1 MLLGNLFG
9 HRQKPEIYHAGAYV
23 KSLTYVGVELEFSCV
38 LGANRTSY
46 WSWHSDGSVRGERPG
61 ELVLLNPTP
70 PLFFD
75 EAVNEYRDKIMGN
88 VRVNDSC
95 GMHVHIDVCDLTME
109 ELRGVLL
116 FYSVLERTIYKYC
129 GSGRDNNNFCV
140 PLWECWNK
148 VDLFG
153 KRFAVDNNL
162 RYCGLN
168 LAAIRKFGSIE
179 FRMHPGIVGANKM
192 ARWVGLCASI
202 KEYGRTCTVE
212 SLYNLLQGASAYS
225 FLSSTL
231 GSSAYILMQYVTKED
246 LMSGV
251 MDGKEIYYSDT
262 LRASNSRLSNT
273 SSKRKSK
280 SSYIPYDVWREVS
293 MELSPSHVAPVGR
306 VDLSTMSWTRANY
319 TEDQITEEDF

>member
-9 HRQKPEIYHAGAYV
+9 HRKKSEIHCVGEYV
-23 KSLTYVGVELEFSCV
+23 KSLTYVGVELEFSNV
-38 LGANRTSY
+38 ASGDRLFY
-46 WSWHSDGSVRGERPG
+46 WTWHSDGSVRGERPG
-61 ELVLLNPTP
+61 ELVLRAPAS
-70 PLFFD
+70 PLTFD
-75 EAVNEYRDKIMGN
+75 EAVNEYRDKVMDK
-88 VRVNDSC
+88 VRINDSC

-153 KRFAVDNNL
+153 KSFAVDNNL

-179 FRMHPGIVGANKM
+179 FRMHPGVVSAHKM
-192 ARWVGLCASI
+192 ASWVGLCARI

-212 SLYNLLQGASAYS
+212 SLYNLLQGSSSRS
-225 FLSSTL
+225 FLADTL
-231 GSSAYILMQYVTKED
+231 GSSVYVLGLYVTKED

-262 LRASNSRLSNT
+262 LRASNNRLSST
-273 SSKRKSK
+273 SSKRKAK
-280 SSYIPYDVWREVS
+280 SSYIPYDVWFMSDTNEVS
-293 MELSPSHVAPVGR
+293 TYGLNEVPVLR
-306 VDLSTMSWTRANY
+306 PR
-319 TEDQITEEDF
+319 EDF

>member
-9 HRQKPEIYHAGAYV
+9 HRQKPEIYYVGKYV

-129 GSGRDNNNFCV
+129 GSDRDNNNFCV

-153 KRFAVDNNL
+153 RGLAVENSL

-179 FRMHPGIVGANKM
+179 FRMHPGVVSAHKM
-192 ARWVGLCASI
+192 ASWVGVCARI

-212 SLYNLLQGASAYS
+212 SLYNLLQGSSSRS
-225 FLSSTL
+225 FLADTL
-231 GSSAYILMQYVTKED
+231 CSSAYVLGLYVTKED

-251 MDGKEIYYSDT
+251 MDGKELYYSDT
-262 LRASNSRLSNT
+262 LRVSNNRLSST
-273 SSKRKSK
+273 SSKRKAK
-280 SSYIPYDVWREVS
+280 SSYIPYDVWREGSIV
-293 MELSPSHVAPVGR
+293 EQPSVGTTYWS
-306 VDLSTMSWTRANY
+306 V
-319 TEDQITEEDF
+319 EDV

>member
-9 HRQKPEIYHAGAYV
+9 HRKKSEIHCVGEYV
-23 KSLTYVGVELEFSCV
+23 KSLTYVGVELEFSNV
-38 LGANRTSY
+38 ASGDRLFY
-46 WSWHSDGSVRGERPG
+46 WTWHSDGSVRGERPG
-61 ELVLLNPTP
+61 ELVLRAPAS
-70 PLFFD
+70 PLTFD
-75 EAVNEYRDKIMGN
+75 EAVNEYRDKVMDKVSI
-88 VRVNDSC
+88 NDSC

-153 KRFAVDNNL
+153 KGFAVGSDL

-179 FRMHPGIVGANKM
+179 FRMHPGVVSAHKM
-192 ARWVGLCASI
+192 ASWVGLCARI

-212 SLYNLLQGASAYS
+212 SLYNLLQGSSSRS
-225 FLSSTL
+225 FLADTL
-231 GSSAYILMQYVTKED
+231 GSSVYVLGLYVTKED

-262 LRASNSRLSNT
+262 LRASNNRLSST
-273 SSKRKSK
+273 SSKRKAK
-280 SSYIPYDVWREVS
+280 SSYIPYDVWHRSDENTPQQASLSSANEVS
-293 MELSPSHVAPVGR
+293 TYGLNEVPV
-306 VDLSTMSWTRANY
+306 LWPL
-319 TEDQITEEDF
+319 EDV

>member
-9 HRQKPEIYHAGAYV
+9 HRPKPVIYHAGAYV
-23 KSLTYVGVELEFSCV
+23 KSLTYVGVELEFSSMPATRV
-38 LGANRTSY
+38 SY
-46 WSWHSDGSVRGERPG
+46 WSWHNDGSVRGPAPG
-61 ELVLLNPTP
+61 ELVLSTPTQ

-75 EAVNEYRDKIMGN
+75 EAVNEYRDKIMDK
-88 VRVNDSC
+88 VSVNDSC
-95 GMHVHIDVCDLTME
+95 GMHVHVDVCDLTME

-129 GSGRDNNNFCV
+129 GSDRDNNNFCV

-153 KRFAVDNNL
+153 RSLAVENSL

-179 FRMHPGIVGANKM
+179 FRMHPGVVSADKI
-192 ARWVGLCASI
+192 ARWVGLCARI

-212 SLYNLLQGASAYS
+212 SLYNLLQGAGAYS
-225 FLSSTL
+225 FLYSTL
-231 GSSAYILMQYVTKED
+231 DSSACILVPYVTKED
-246 LMSGV
+246 LMGGI

-262 LRASNSRLSNT
+262 LHVSNKRLSST
-273 SSKRKSK
+273 SSKRKAK
-280 SSYIPYDVWREVS
+280 SSYIPYDVWRGGNIVEQ
-293 MELSPSHVAPVGR
+293 PSVGTTYW
-306 VDLSTMSWTRANY
+306 LL
-319 TEDQITEEDF
+319 EGI

>member
-23 KSLTYVGVELEFSCV
+23 KSLTYVGVELEFSSMP
-38 LGANRTSY
+38 GARVSY
-46 WSWHSDGSVRGERPG
+46 WSWHSDGSVRGSAPG
-61 ELVLLNPTP
+61 ELVLRTPTP

-75 EAVNEYRDKIMGN
+75 EAVNEYRDKIMDK
-88 VRVNDSC
+88 VSVNDSC
-95 GMHVHIDVCDLTME
+95 GMHVHVDVCDLTME

-129 GSGRDNNNFCV
+129 GSDRDNNNFCV

-153 KRFAVDNNL
+153 RGLAVENRL

-179 FRMHPGIVGANKM
+179 FRMHPGVVSADKI
-192 ARWVGLCASI
+192 ARWVGLCARI

-225 FLSSTL
+225 FLYSTL
-231 GSSAYILMQYVTKED
+231 DSSACILVPYVTKED
-246 LMSGV
+246 LMGGI

-262 LRASNSRLSNT
+262 LRVSNNRLSST
-273 SSKRKSK
+273 SSKRKAK
-280 SSYIPYDVWREVS
+280 SSYIPYDVWWEGNIV
-293 MELSPSHVAPVGR
+293 EQPSVGTTYWS
-306 VDLSTMSWTRANY
+306 L
-319 TEDQITEEDF
+319 EDV